1 MSSNNGP
8 QDEEKSQLVVDGE
21 PPVEDLNQ
29 KDSDDLGLNQKPSEN
44 MSVTFK
50 NDGDTSQQNK
60 EGSKLSL
67 KEKMLMG

>member
-1 MSSNNGP
+1 
-8 QDEEKSQLVVDGE
+8 
-21 PPVEDLNQ
+21 
-29 KDSDDLGLNQKPSEN
+29 